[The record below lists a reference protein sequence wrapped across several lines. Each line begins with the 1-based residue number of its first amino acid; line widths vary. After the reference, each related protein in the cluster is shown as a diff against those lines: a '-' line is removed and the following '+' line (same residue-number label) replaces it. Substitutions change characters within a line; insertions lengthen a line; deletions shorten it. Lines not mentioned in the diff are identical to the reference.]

1 VTILLW
7 ASRIATTPR
16 ESDYTQALTGFGID
30 FIPPVV
36 KWLIIVN
43 VGVFLLQIFLT
54 RDYTQ
59 ADARARLEQM
69 PPRQRELFRKQEQA
83 QKKLREKLRQ
93 EQGEEGFDPAE
104 LAEAYGLGQPRVS
117 IVSQWL
123 QLETRLIVFRGQVW
137 RLVTYAFCHD
147 WGSPLHILFNMLFL
161 YWFGVTLESMY
172 GRREFLLFYLA
183 AAVVSGVANVALD
196 LYLGSSI
203 PAVGSSGA
211 VMAVLMLYA
220 IHYPRSTIRTFWFF
234 PVEVRWVVLLY
245 LIFDLHPVLLAI
257 TGNEAYFYETTAHA
271 AHLGGLA
278 FGFLYW
284 KYNLNLERWWD
295 LIPKPR
301 AVAAGTGR
309 VSSRQGARR
318 EPTIDDRVDEVL
330 RKLHESGDASL
341 SDAERRL
348 LVQASERYKSRR
360 GEA

>member
-1 VTILLW
+1 MGIQDRDYT
-7 ASRIATTPR
+7 R

-30 FIPPVV
+30 YIPPVV
-36 KWLIIVN
+36 KWIIIVN

-54 RDYTQ
+54 RAYTD

-69 PPRQRELFRKQEQA
+69 PPRHRELAQKQEQL

-93 EQGEEGFDPAE
+93 DQGEEGPGLAE
-104 LAEAYGLGQPRVS
+104 LEEAYGLEQPRVS

-137 RLVTYAFCHD
+137 RLLTYAFCHD
-147 WGSPLHILFNMLFL
+147 WGNPLHILFNMLFL

-172 GRREFLLFYLA
+172 GPREFLLFYLA
-183 AAVVSGVANVALD
+183 GAIVSGIANVALD

-203 PAVGSSGA
+203 PAVGASGA
-211 VMAVLMLYA
+211 VMAVLTLYA
-220 IHYPRSTIRTFWFF
+220 IHYPRNTIRIFWFF

-245 LIFDLHPVLLAI
+245 LIFDLHPVLLALA
-257 TGNEAYFYETTAHA
+257 GNDTYFYETTAHA

-295 LIPKPR
+295 WIPKPR
-301 AVAAGTGR
+301 GLVT
-309 VSSRQGARR
+309 GARR
-318 EPTIDDRVDEVL
+318 QNVPSRQSVRRENSIDDRVDEIL
-330 RKLHESGDASL
+330 RKLHDSGEASL
-341 SDAERRL
+341 SDAERRT
-348 LVQASERYKSRR
+348 LVQASERYKHRR
-360 GEA
+360 EQS